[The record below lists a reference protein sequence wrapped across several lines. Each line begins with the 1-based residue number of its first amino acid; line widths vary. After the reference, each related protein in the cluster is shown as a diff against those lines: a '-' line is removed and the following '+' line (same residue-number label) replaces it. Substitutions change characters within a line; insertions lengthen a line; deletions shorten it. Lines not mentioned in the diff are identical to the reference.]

1 MHRQFLLGD
10 ESPHA
15 PYVNY
20 LKNQPRGRIPDEW
33 TAAGK
38 GLLQNI
44 LNHERL
50 FDDRTGAGLP
60 PGGADLKDYQDTWI
74 KKCKGEDTE
83 LARAAYFQFSSRDE
97 DTLSEFLLQSAPVF
111 VRARVA
117 LGGTGWHVGPFVAR
131 IAQYDRC

>member
-97 DTLSEFLLQSAPVF
+97 DTLSEFLFAKCASVCASACSAW
-111 VRARVA
+111 R
-117 LGGTGWHVGPFVAR
+117 
-131 IAQYDRC
+131 DRLACWPICGQNCPI